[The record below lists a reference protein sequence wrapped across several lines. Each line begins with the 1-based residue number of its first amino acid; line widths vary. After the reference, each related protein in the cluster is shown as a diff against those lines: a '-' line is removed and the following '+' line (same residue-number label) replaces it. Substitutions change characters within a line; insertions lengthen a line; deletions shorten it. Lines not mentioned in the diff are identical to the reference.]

1 MKVGFGIWWEKQERK
16 LFRNCI
22 YRLCTPSK
30 SQYCEWLVD
39 LLVWSKRLYSS
50 TVQQN
55 ERGLRNVISGENDA
69 MVSFNIK
76 GKLGTLYLF
85 WID

>member
-1 MKVGFGIWWEKQERK
+1 MVS
-16 LFRNCI
+16 
-22 YRLCTPSK
+22 RLTR
-30 SQYCEWLVD
+30 L
-39 LLVWSKRLYSS
+39 WSKRLYSS